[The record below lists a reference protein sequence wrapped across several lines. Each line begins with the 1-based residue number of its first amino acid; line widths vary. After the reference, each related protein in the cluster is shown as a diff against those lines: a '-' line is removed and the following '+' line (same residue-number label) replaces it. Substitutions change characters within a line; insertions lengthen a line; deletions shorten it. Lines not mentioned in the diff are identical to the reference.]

1 MSFIRYDLSMS
12 LIKIITYKTDT
23 GKEPF
28 AIWFFDL
35 DGKTRAVVNARL
47 DRLSLGNFGDYK
59 SLKNASGVYELRI
72 DYGPGYRIY
81 CGKDGH
87 TIVVL
92 LVGGNKSSQDRD
104 ITKAQ
109 KYWLDYKESQK

>member
-1 MSFIRYDLSMS
+1 MS
-12 LIKIITYKTDT
+12 LIKIITYKTST

-28 AIWFFDL
+28 TLWALDL
-35 DGKTRAVVNARL
+35 DKMTRATVTTRL
-47 DRLSLGNFGDYK
+47 KRISLGNFGDCK
-59 SLKNASGVYELRI
+59 VLKNASGVSELRI
-72 DYGPGYRIY
+72 DYGSGYRIY
-81 CGKDGH
+81 FGKEGN

-92 LVGGNKSSQDRD
+92 LVGGDKGSQERD